1 MTAPVPDAVA
11 PAPAVPDPPA
21 EPRAWDWDET
31 PAEAARWD
39 RWWGDRDID
48 RDEDDA

>member
-1 MTAPVPDAVA
+1 MTAPPDRA
-11 PAPAVPDPPA
+11 PALAVP
-21 EPRAWDWDET
+21 EPQTEHGTWDWDET
-31 PAEAARWD
+31 PAEAARQD